1 MRCLADSVPSV
12 NATLRGPGHRRPFD
26 RYWLLLVPVLVLLGV
41 FYVYPLVRVLL
52 LSVTDPHPGIENF
65 THLVLSHGPRKVMFN
80 TFRICA
86 LTTVIAVAIAYL
98 LAAVMVHA
106 PRQRRRVMMAIVL
119 LTLWISVL
127 VRAFSWL
134 ILLDDHGVVNNTLMA
149 LGLIHA
155 PLALVRNE
163 TGVVIGMVHYLLP
176 YAVLPLLAAMQSIDP
191 ALIRASYS
199 LGAGRVRT
207 FLSVFMPLS
216 LPGVAAAGVI
226 VFVFSLGFFITPS
239 ILGGGRVVMLAEYV
253 SVTVLEMLRW
263 GFAAAQAVVLLVLT
277 LVVLGIAGKLLGSK
291 RILPS

>member
-1 MRCLADSVPSV
+1 MPIAPPH
-12 NATLRGPGHRRPFD
+12 TRPFD
-26 RYWLLLVPVLVLLGV
+26 RYWLLLLPVVLLLGL
-41 FYVYPLVRVLL
+41 FYLYPLVRVLA
-52 LSVTDPHPGIENF
+52 LSVTDPHPGLENF
-65 THLVLSHGPRKVMFN
+65 QRLMLYHGPRKVMFN

-86 LTTVIAVAIAYL
+86 ITTLIAVALAYL
-98 LAAVMVHA
+98 LAAVMAHA
-106 PRQRRRVMMAIVL
+106 PPQRRRVMMAIVL

-134 ILLDDHGVVNNTLMA
+134 ILLDGHGVVNNLLMA
-149 LGLIHA
+149 SGLIHQ

-163 TGVVIGMVHYLLP
+163 TGVIIGMVHYLLP
-176 YAVLPLLAAMQSIDP
+176 YAVLPLLAAMQGIDP
-191 ALIRASYS
+191 ALMRASYS
-199 LGAGRVRT
+199 LGAGRIRT
-207 FLSVFMPLS
+207 FLAVFLPLS

-253 SVTVLEMLRW
+253 SVTVLQMLRW

-277 LVVLGIAGKLLGSK
+277 FLVLGLAGRLLGSK